1 MIPGIT
7 NSGFDTDGMIDE
19 IMEAERAPVTRME
32 QEIDTYEEEKA
43 AWQEIGRRITNLR
56 EASRLLF
63 GFETPF
69 NDRIASS
76 EDESVVIASA
86 IRNAPTGASSISVIQ
101 LAQADRFLSRSLP
114 RDFDVAAGRYGFRV
128 ADEEVYFTFRG
139 GSLEA
144 FARSINER
152 ASDVVSA
159 RVVRDTANTQ
169 IILIEALATGA
180 ENTLTFL
187 EDARAFAL
195 EASILEETLDRAV
208 SASILPSTVT
218 SWTTPLASTSVA
230 VQNGT
235 VTIEPGAEASIRMPG
250 AIATDANL
258 VLEMEVWVDD
268 FSTTWTPPAPPPG
281 PTVPDPG
288 EVTLGDVTV
297 ENAPSTVPLPDWTP
311 PEPPAI
317 RNDFS
322 FLYAQDGS
330 RTVAL
335 PELSDT
341 DGFETIRFEIGNYVD
356 SINAI
361 NVRNSNTQR
370 RISIRNVE
378 LYDPTSRG
386 DLRPVNAVSSA
397 QDAILEVDGIRVVRP
412 SNSVSDLIEG
422 VTLEL
427 RGTSSRPL
435 DINVEPNRESVKNAM
450 IDLVFRYNQLLTE
463 INILTRNEQAV
474 VDEITYFTDDEREE
488 ALEQLGMLQGDST
501 LRNLKSRLQTV
512 MMNAYPTDAGSA
524 MTLLAQIGI
533 STNASGPGGGF
544 DASRLRGYLEI
555 NEQQLDAVLAQELG
569 PLRQLF
575 GSDTDSDQ
583 VVDTGVAFE
592 IDTLTRPYVQV
603 GGIVATRT
611 GTIDSSIDRTEDRI
625 ERENDRLVDREIE
638 LRNDFGRMEGALNSL
653 EENQR
658 ALENLPTQSG
668 TNSR

>member
-1 MIPGIT
+1 
-7 NSGFDTDGMIDE
+7 
-19 IMEAERAPVTRME
+19 
-32 QEIDTYEEEKA
+32 
-43 AWQEIGRRITNLR
+43 
-56 EASRLLF
+56 
-63 GFETPF
+63 
-69 NDRIASS
+69 
-76 EDESVVIASA
+76 
-86 IRNAPTGASSISVIQ
+86 
-101 LAQADRFLSRSLP
+101 
-114 RDFDVAAGRYGFRV
+114 
-128 ADEEVYFTFRG
+128 
-139 GSLEA
+139 
-144 FARSINER
+144 
-152 ASDVVSA
+152 
-159 RVVRDTANTQ
+159 
-169 IILIEALATGA
+169 
-180 ENTLTFL
+180 
-187 EDARAFAL
+187 
-195 EASILEETLDRAV
+195 
-208 SASILPSTVT
+208 
-218 SWTTPLASTSVA
+218 
-230 VQNGT
+230 
-235 VTIEPGAEASIRMPG
+235 
-250 AIATDANL
+250 
-258 VLEMEVWVDD
+258 
-268 FSTTWTPPAPPPG
+268 
-281 PTVPDPG
+281 
-288 EVTLGDVTV
+288 
-297 ENAPSTVPLPDWTP
+297 
-311 PEPPAI
+311 
-317 RNDFS
+317 
-322 FLYAQDGS
+322 
-330 RTVAL
+330 
-335 PELSDT
+335 
-341 DGFETIRFEIGNYVD
+341 
-356 SINAI
+356 
-361 NVRNSNTQR
+361 
-370 RISIRNVE
+370 
-378 LYDPTSRG
+378 
-386 DLRPVNAVSSA
+386 VNAVSSA